1 MGLLIDTSV
10 FIRIERSGEG
20 LETLLDSV
28 GDLPVFL
35 AAISASELLHGVHR
49 ANTAVRRGRRERF
62 VESIFSQVPILPFDM
77 EIARVHSRLWA
88 DLSAR
93 GQMIGAH
100 DLLIAATGV
109 THEHSV
115 VTNNVR
121 EFGRVEDL
129 DVVAWPRLDE

>member
-20 LETLLDSV
+20 LETLLESV
-28 GDLPVFL
+28 GDQPVFL
-35 AAISASELLHGVHR
+35 ATITASELLHGVHR

-62 VESIFSQVPILPFDM
+62 VESIFSQVPILSFDM

-109 THEHSV
+109 TREHSV

-121 EFGRVEDL
+121 EFGRVEGL
-129 DVVAWPRLDE
+129 DVVGWPQQA

>member
-10 FIRIERSGEG
+10 FIQIERSGEG
-20 LETLLDSV
+20 LETLLESV
-28 GDLPVFL
+28 GDESVFL

-49 ANTAVRRGRRERF
+49 ANTAVRRDRRERF
-62 VESIFSQVPILPFDM
+62 VESIFALMPILPFDI
-77 EIARVHSRLWA
+77 EVARVHSRLWA

-109 THEHSV
+109 THEHAV
-115 VTNNVR
+115 VTGNAR
-121 EFGRVEDL
+121 EFGRVQDL
-129 DVVAWPRLDE
+129 DLVVWPQPG

>member
-10 FIRIERSGEG
+10 FIQIERSGEG
-20 LETLLDSV
+20 LETLLESV
-28 GDLPVFL
+28 GNESVFL

-49 ANTAVRRGRRERF
+49 ANAAVRRDRRERF
-62 VESIFSQVPILPFDM
+62 VESIFALAPILPFDM
-77 EIARVHSRLWA
+77 EVARVHSRLWA

-109 THEHSV
+109 THEHTV
-115 VTNNVR
+115 MTGNAR
-121 EFGRVEDL
+121 EFGRVPGLE
-129 DVVAWPRLDE
+129 VEVWPQPD